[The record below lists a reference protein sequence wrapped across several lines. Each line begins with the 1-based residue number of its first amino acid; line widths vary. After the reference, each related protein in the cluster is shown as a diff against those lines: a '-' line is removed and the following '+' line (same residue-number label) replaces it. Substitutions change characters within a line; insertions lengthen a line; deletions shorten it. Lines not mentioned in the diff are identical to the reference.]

1 MPGETKELPA
11 WIRCY
16 MLAGCCVVLPLGL
29 ALGTF
34 NLAINWLTPDIAGS
48 IKNTLTYLPAQ
59 PKPDK
64 PTKQPATGAT
74 TASPAEVTKP
84 PVAAPAKAADSD
96 KSLPPT
102 AAADSRKPKAGQ
114 EPASPDGEATADPA
128 LFLRGL
134 TYRGEAE
141 YAAASAFIY
150 LASTAV
156 LLFSLVIVYRRW
168 KLIGCLVSLAI
179 FTAIADFIAFHF
191 QKPLGRELVVEN
203 LLNQAELFPTMKLD
217 GSPALRTGDI
227 ASTLVS
233 VNTIAALV
241 PVGMLLVALAALSVR
256 DPDTIPKP
264 ADLTLRRT
272 CLRLALALGSALF
285 VIGVI
290 ANKVLVQWPLSLV
303 GEPQRLALQPVADS
317 VTMQLG
323 TMGTIAIIAAFA
335 PALAAWWLD
344 VQIYEGDKAAKAE
357 AAKVAQGVG
366 LIPMPNAAQ
375 PAMAAP
381 QDHDSDSSK
390 ASSNEFAFAPLSIVS
405 GIIAAL
411 APLLASPFV
420 DTLKSV
426 LSVFAGK

>member
-1 MPGETKELPA
+1 MPGESEELPA
-11 WIRCY
+11 WIRRY
-16 MLAGCCVVLPLGL
+16 ALAVCCVVLPLCL
-29 ALGTF
+29 ALVTF
-34 NLAINWLTPDIAGS
+34 NLAINRLTPNIVDSIAS
-48 IKNTLTYLPAQ
+48 TLTYVPAQ

-64 PTKQPATGAT
+64 PTKQPAISTT
-74 TASPAEVTKP
+74 TAGPAEATKP
-84 PVAAPAKAADSD
+84 PAAATTDAADSD
-96 KSLPPT
+96 KSLPP
-102 AAADSRKPKAGQ
+102 AAAGGSGKPKAGQ
-114 EPASPDGEATADPA
+114 EPAGPDQDATADPA

-134 TYRGEAE
+134 TYRGEAQ

-156 LLFSLVIVYRRW
+156 LLFSVVIVYRRW
-168 KLIGCLVSLAI
+168 KLIGCLVSLVI
-179 FTAIADFIAFHF
+179 FTVIGTCIAFHF

-203 LLNQAELFPTMKLD
+203 LLNKAELFPTMKLD
-217 GSPALRTGDI
+217 GAPVRLTGDI
-227 ASTLVS
+227 VSNLVS

-256 DPDTIPKP
+256 DPDTIPKT
-264 ADLTLRRT
+264 ADLMFRRT

-303 GEPQRLALQPVADS
+303 SEPQRLALQPVADS

-344 VQIYEGDKAAKAE
+344 VQNYEGDKAAKAE
-357 AAKVAQGVG
+357 AAIAARNVG
-366 LIPMPNAAQ
+366 LIPIPNAAQ
-375 PAMAAP
+375 PAKATP
-381 QDHDSDSSK
+381 QDSDSDSSK
-390 ASSNEFAFAPLSIVS
+390 ASSSEFAFAPLSIVS

-420 DTLKSV
+420 DTLKSA